1 MATTIVSKTDVYSR
15 PNARFGEDGTLE
27 IRASAVGN
35 CRRALWYE
43 ANEYPVTNART
54 EESLTVLEAGNA
66 LEPVVLRAMAR
77 AGWEITPTDTANP
90 KQVSLGLAPTQGLS
104 ILPLSLQGRGPG

>member
-1 MATTIVSKTDVYSR
+1 MTARRTSTRGPTPASTT
-15 PNARFGEDGTLE
+15 DGTLE

-43 ANEYPVTNART
+43 ANEYPVTNSRT

-66 LEPVVLRAMAR
+66 LEPVVLRAMRR
-77 AGWEITPTDTANP
+77 AGWEIDAY
-90 KQVSLGLAPTQGLS
+90 
-104 ILPLSLQGRGPG
+104 

>member
-1 MATTIVSKTDVYSR
+1 M
-15 PNARFGEDGTLE
+15 
-27 IRASAVGN
+27 GN

-66 LEPVVLRAMAR
+66 LEPVVLRAMRR
-77 AGWEITPTDTANP
+77 AGWEIDAYR
-90 KQVSLGLAPTQGLS
+90 QGQ
-104 ILPLSLQGRGPG
+104 P

>member
-1 MATTIVSKTDVYSR
+1 MRTGTDVYSR

-27 IRASAVGN
+27 IRASAAGN

-43 ANEYPVTNART
+43 ANQYPVTNART

-66 LEPVVLRAMAR
+66 LEPVVLRAMRAPAGTSKPRTGTTPRWSPCASAR
-77 AGWEITPTDTANP
+77 RWW
-90 KQVSLGLAPTQGLS
+90 
-104 ILPLSLQGRGPG
+104 